1 MSMDPDPT
9 TPEPPPTALEPP
21 PATRPTDV
29 EGTRGGWRTWI
40 GRLYVLA
47 LVVAA
52 VGVLVL
58 QHDRIADLV
67 RDARPLPLVAA
78 LALGLVSLAQS
89 AFLWTRGLTGLGF
102 RRPMGGVLE
111 ATVASV
117 PARYVPGSIWYSAGR
132 ITHLRRSGTPG
143 VPLAI
148 VAVLETLLSFLV
160 AVSLGLAAFVVAGTS
175 ATGVRVVLL
184 VGVAVAMA
192 VAASPWVLNPAVRWV
207 ARRRGIADVPSLRW
221 AVEAELCAHLVAFWI
236 TSAGAFVLYLSAFP
250 GVDAPDV
257 VRTAGGFLLG
267 WAAGFIA
274 VFAPQGAGV
283 FETAVA
289 GTLHGAPL
297 AALALVVGGYRAVTA
312 VRDVLA
318 LLALAVLRT
327 RRGRR
332 PSTTST

>member
-1 MSMDPDPT
+1 MDPDPT
-9 TPEPPPTALEPP
+9 TSTSDLK
-21 PATRPTDV
+21 RS
-29 EGTRGGWRTWI
+29 RGSWREWVS
-40 GRLYVLA
+40 RLYVLA

-52 VGVLVL
+52 AGVLVL

-67 RDARPLPLVAA
+67 DDARPLPLVAA
-78 LALGLVSLAQS
+78 LALGLVSLGQS

-102 RRPMGGVLE
+102 GRPVGGVLE

-117 PARYVPGSIWYSAGR
+117 PARYLPGSIWYSAGR

-160 AVSLGLAAFVVAGTS
+160 AVSLGLAALVVAGTS
-175 ATGVRVVLL
+175 GTGVRVVLL
-184 VGVAVAMA
+184 AAVALAMA
-192 VAASPWVLNPAVRWV
+192 AAASPWVLNPAVRWA
-207 ARRRGIADVPSLRW
+207 ARRRGIAHVPTLRW
-221 AVEAELCAHLVAFWI
+221 AVEAELCVHLVAFWI
-236 TSAGAFVLYLSAFP
+236 TSAAAFVLYLSAFP

-257 VRTAGGFLLG
+257 IGTAGGFLLG

-297 AALALVVGGYRAVTA
+297 ASLALLVGGYRAVTA

-318 LLALAVLRT
+318 LLVLAAV
-327 RRGRR
+327 RGIKGAGR
-332 PSTTST
+332 S